1 MLLKNEWAD
10 RLHVGDHGS
19 TFGGNPVAAAAALA
33 VLDRLTAD
41 GFVES
46 IAKRGDFLIRSL
58 RKLKKRFPRAIAEV
72 RGIGL
77 MVGVEFHGEAGP
89 VVKGLRERDVLATK
103 AGDKVL
109 RLLPP
114 LVVTRAD
121 IKAFLAALE
130 AVLEGGAGV
139 PA

>member
-1 MLLKNEWAD
+1 
-10 RLHVGDHGS
+10 
-19 TFGGNPVAAAAALA
+19 
-33 VLDRLTAD
+33 
-41 GFVES
+41 
-46 IAKRGDFLIRSL
+46 
-58 RKLKKRFPRAIAEV
+58 
-72 RGIGL
+72 

-89 VVKGLRERDVLATK
+89 VVKGLRVRDVLATK

-121 IKAFLAALE
+121 IKTFLAVLE
-130 AVLEGGAGV
+130 AVLETGAGV